1 MAQTDQS
8 IDTLNFFLRD
18 ELSAVKTYRQ
28 AMAHVSDELARRTLE
43 DCQQD
48 HEHRVEAIRERIEKL
63 GGRPVEDSQV
73 WDTYSRLVQSRGEK
87 LEEKDTIQAL
97 EEGEN
102 HELSDFRGAVDKTR
116 GEARRFVRM
125 ELLPAQKR
133 TYEKV
138 SRLKRTLH

>member
-8 IDTLNFFLRD
+8 INTLNFFLRD
-18 ELSAVKTYRQ
+18 EISAVKTYRR
-28 AMAHVSDELARRTLE
+28 AMEHVSDELARRTLE

-48 HEHRVEAIRERIEKL
+48 HEHRIQSIRERIEKL
-63 GGRPVEDSQV
+63 GGSPVEDSEV
-73 WDTYSRLVQSRGEK
+73 WDTYSRLVQARGEDIG
-87 LEEKDTIQAL
+87 EKDTIEAL
-97 EEGEN
+97 EEGED
-102 HELSDFRGAVDKTR
+102 HELSDFQGSVDKTR

-133 TYEKV
+133 THEKV